1 MPIDYIFEGTPPK
14 LVPGF
19 PSTGWDKAENIFY
32 VSDAADA
39 VWVPVGGGVGGGP
52 IIQGSATGVNVTT
65 NSTVTITAAAQVM
78 YAVSL
83 YAETTGTAGSGHT
96 VVANLIWTSPVGAHQ
111 QPVTLHLD
119 GGISVVV
126 ETFPILCAAGT
137 PISMT
142 FTYGGGATNDPYT
155 YSVRIVEMP

>member
-1 MPIDYIFEGTPPK
+1 
-14 LVPGF
+14 
-19 PSTGWDKAENIFY
+19 
-32 VSDAADA
+32 
-39 VWVPVGGGVGGGP
+39 
-52 IIQGSATGVNVTT
+52 
-65 NSTVTITAAAQVM
+65 M

-111 QPVTLHLD
+111 QSVTLHLD

-126 ETFPILCAAGT
+126 ETFPILCAART
-137 PISMT
+137 PITMT